1 MANLTTAV
9 QRLFDSYD
17 PRKKSY
23 ASNDDYICNACEENL
38 KKSKLNH
45 LRHMKKWHKDE
56 FAELLDIQRNKIEEN
71 LVQPH
76 YFHTQEQHQT
86 NNVLLEN

>member
-17 PRKKSY
+17 PRKNR
-23 ASNDDYICNACEENL
+23 NDDYICNACEENL

-45 LRHMKKWHKDE
+45 LRHIKKWHKDE

-71 LVQPH
+71 RVQPP
-76 YFHTQEQHQT
+76 
-86 NNVLLEN
+86 VLPTLKVQKAEKIMK